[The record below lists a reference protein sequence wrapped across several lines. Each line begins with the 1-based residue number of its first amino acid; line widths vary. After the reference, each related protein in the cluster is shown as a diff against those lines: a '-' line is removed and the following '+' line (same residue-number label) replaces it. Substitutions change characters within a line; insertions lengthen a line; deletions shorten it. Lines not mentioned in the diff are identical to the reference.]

1 MKQVSIS
8 FLLIALPFWVFSNPV
23 TSNLEEARIF
33 LQGAQ
38 IYRTAQAQVPAGT
51 HEIIITDLPVQ
62 IDANSIQLRGQGD
75 FTILSVSHRVNYLES
90 PQVTNELAMLRDS
103 LEYYKTQL
111 EVKQAILKVYE
122 EEESL
127 ILTNKSIGGSEA
139 GVKVADLRAVSDF
152 FRSRLAEVK
161 QLQIN
166 TRQEVNKLQERHSR
180 IRNQIGQISAR
191 QNQAVGQIVV
201 TTSSSRAVRGNFD
214 FSFVTMQAGW
224 NPLYDIRADE
234 TSRPLNVAM
243 KANVFQNTGED
254 WNNIQLTLSTGSP
267 AYGGQ
272 KPNLSPWFLRF
283 IQPIALREAPARGAR
298 MAPTQEMYNA
308 DDEVMIMVDMA
319 KSVMEVVTISETQT
333 TTEYRISIPYTIPT
347 GNQKQM
353 VEVQKTELTA
363 GFEYYT
369 VPKLDRDVYLVGK
382 VTGWEEFIRLP
393 GEANLFFEG
402 TYVGKTFIDPANT
415 SDTLELSLGR
425 DRGIVIE
432 RNRLTDVTRKGILGR
447 RVTETVGWELVARN
461 NKRQPITLNIQDQI
475 PLSTDGVMEI
485 RLEEQS
491 GAIHQ
496 ESTGFLT
503 WKINLS
509 PGETQKRQLRY
520 TVRYPADRKLHL
532 E

>member
-1 MKQVSIS
+1 MKKLSI
-8 FLLIALPFWVFSNPV
+8 IVALCFVPFAGITNPV
-23 TSNLEEARIF
+23 TSKLEEVRIF

-51 HEIIITDLPVQ
+51 HEIIITGLPVQ
-62 IDANSIQLRGQGD
+62 IDPNSIQLRGQGEY
-75 FTILSVSHRVNYLES
+75 TILSVSHRVNYLES
-90 PQVTNELAMLRDS
+90 PQVSRELSTLRDS
-103 LEYYKTQL
+103 LEYYRNQL
-111 EVKQAILKVYE
+111 ELKQATLKVYE

-161 QLQIN
+161 QLQIA
-166 TRQEVNKLQERHSR
+166 TRQEVQKLQERHNR
-180 IRNQIGQISAR
+180 IRNQIGQISAK

-201 TTSSSRAVRGNFD
+201 TTSSQRAVRGNFD

-224 NPLYDIRADE
+224 SPLYDIRADE
-234 TSRPLNVAM
+234 TSKPVSLAM

-254 WNNIQLTLSTGSP
+254 WNNVQLTLSTGSP
-267 AYGGQ
+267 AHGGQ

-283 IQPIALREAPARGAR
+283 IQPITLRETPARGAR
-298 MAPTQEMYNA
+298 MAPVPEMYIA
-308 DDEVMIMVDMA
+308 DDEILMDMA
-319 KSVMEVVTISETQT
+319 KSVMEVVTVSETQT
-333 TTEYRISIPYTIPT
+333 TTEYRISVPYNIPT

-363 GFEYYT
+363 NFEYYAI
-369 VPKLDRDVYLVGK
+369 PKLDREVYLVGK
-382 VTGWEEFIRLP
+382 VTGWEEFVRLP

-415 SDTLELSLGR
+415 ADTLELSLGR
-425 DRGIVIE
+425 DRGIVVE
-432 RNRLTDVTRKGILGR
+432 RNRLTDFTRKGILGR
-447 RVTETVGWELVARN
+447 RVTETVAWEFVARN
-461 NKRQPITLNIQDQI
+461 NKRQPIILNIQDHI
-475 PLSTDGVMEI
+475 PLSTDADMEI
-485 RLEEQS
+485 RLEERS
-491 GAIHQ
+491 GANHQ

-503 WKINLS
+503 WKTNLS
-509 PGETQKRQLRY
+509 PGETQKKQLRY